1 MVDQEIGSGMIL
13 TICSLEL
20 EEEELENSKTMIKHY
35 VLWRLLPLLKFGKI
49 YLLRLEGTEE

>member
-35 VLWRLLPLLKFGKI
+35 VL
-49 YLLRLEGTEE
+49 